1 MPTWTQPELER
12 ALPLCYNLTFT
23 DYYEWFVKYG
33 GNIHLIL
40 QQSDEYINKAFEF
53 QPSIIPSIF
62 TQGPVSPDPHL
73 IYILCHINPSKKRA
87 LALTDPTSTTTATAT
102 ATTSTATTTA
112 AATSTTGSELSV
124 LPVATSTATTTDL
137 SASDKSMKETSA
149 ATIHRQSLE
158 FDDGEVSF
166 TFASDYIFERIK
178 ERYRDDAICIAVRH
192 FC

>member
-23 DYYEWFVKYG
+23 NHYQWYVKYG

-53 QPSIIPSIF
+53 QPSSIRSIF
-62 TQGPVSPDPHL
+62 TQGRVSPDPHL

-87 LALTDPTSTTTATAT
+87 SALTDIAA
-102 ATTSTATTTA
+102 ATTSTA
-112 AATSTTGSELSV
+112 AATSNSELSV
-124 LPVATSTATTTDL
+124 MLVPTSTATTTDL
-137 SASDKSMKETSA
+137 NTSTTSDKSISISMKEASSSS

-178 ERYRDDAICIAVRH
+178 ERYRDDVICIAVRH